1 MDVYDTEVAGHGSVV
16 EDSPRS
22 ETWDDIPE
30 NLRPDHKGPIW
41 PFVVA
46 GFMFLVGA
54 AVTLLVLFPFDV
66 PYYSFSPGPVNDV
79 SDFIEVPDASTEGVG
94 ELFFLTVSL
103 KDVNVIE
110 YIAALLDGEVDL
122 SPRENVRPVG
132 VSQESLRAQNLALMR
147 NSQDSAKFV
156 ALTQLGYEVTLNGSG
171 ALIQG
176 IVEESAAADLLFE
189 GDVIVAVDGQPV
201 EFVDEAVAEIGGRAP
216 GDEVTLS
223 IRRVVAPDNEVESF
237 EITIVLGPYRAEDED
252 GNIVD
257 EPDRGMVG
265 VLLTNAETET
275 VFPIDIEIDSQ
286 NIGGPSAGLMFAL
299 EIMNQLT
306 EEDLTKGRAI
316 AGTGTIARDGSVG
329 AIGGIRQKV
338 YGAIDAGADFVLVP
352 SSNVP
357 DALEAAGDDITVIE
371 VATIA
376 DALGFLETLK
386 PRILG
391 GGSGI
396 VPTCPKT

>member
-16 EDSPRS
+16 GSTPRS

-30 NLRPDHKGPIW
+30 NLRPDHKGPVW

-79 SDFIEVPDASTEGVG
+79 SDFVEVPDPSIEGSG

-103 KDVNVIE
+103 KEVNVIE

-122 SPRENVRPVG
+122 SPRENIRPVG
-132 VSQESLRAQNLALMR
+132 VSQESLREQNLALMR

-156 ALTQLGYEVTLNGSG
+156 ALTQLGYEVTLTGSG

-176 IVEESAAADLLFE
+176 IVEGSAAVDKLFE
-189 GDVIVAVDGQPV
+189 GDVIVAVEGTPV
-201 EFVDEAVAEIGGRAP
+201 EFVDEAVAEIGGRMP
-216 GDEVTLS
+216 GDDVTLS
-223 IRRVVAPDNEVESF
+223 IRRVVAPDNEVEDF

-252 GNIVD
+252 GNIID

-265 VLLTNAETET
+265 VLLTNADTET
-275 VFPIDIEIDSQ
+275 IFPVDIEIDSQ

-306 EEDLTKGRAI
+306 EEDLTKGQSI
-316 AGTGTIARDGSVG
+316 AGTGTIARDGRVG
-329 AIGGIRQKV
+329 AIGGIKQKV
-338 YGAIDAGADFVLVP
+338 YGAIDAGADYVLVP

-376 DALGFLETLK
+376 DALTFLDTL
-386 PRILG
+386 
-391 GGSGI
+391 
-396 VPTCPKT
+396 

>member
-1 MDVYDTEVAGHGSVV
+1 MDGYDTEVAGRGSVV
-16 EDSPRS
+16 DTPPRVD
-22 ETWDDIPE
+22 TWDDIPDS
-30 NLRPDHKGPIW
+30 LRPDRKGPIW

-54 AVTLLVLFPFDV
+54 AVTLVLLFPFDV

-79 SDFIEVPDASTEGVG
+79 SDFVEVPDASTEGSG

-103 KDVNVIE
+103 KEVNVIE
-110 YIAALLDGEVDL
+110 YIGALLDREVDL
-122 SPRENVRPVG
+122 SPRETVRPVG
-132 VSQESLRAQNLALMR
+132 VSQESLRQQNLALMR

-156 ALTQLGYEVTLNGSG
+156 ALTQLGYEVTLTGSG

-176 IVEESAAADLLFE
+176 IVEESAAVGVLFE

-201 EFVDEAVAEIGGRAP
+201 EFVDEAVDEIGGRAP
-216 GDEVTLS
+216 GDEVVLS
-223 IRRVVAPDNEVESF
+223 IRRAVGPDNTIETVDIS
-237 EITIVLGPYRAEDED
+237 IVLGPYRAEDEN

-257 EPDRGMVG
+257 QPDRGMVG

-275 VFPIDIEIDSQ
+275 LFPVDIEIDSQ
-286 NIGGPSAGLMFAL
+286 NIGGPSAGLMFTL

-306 EEDLTKGRAI
+306 EEDLTKGQAI
-316 AGTGTIARDGSVG
+316 AGTGTISRDGTVG
-329 AIGGIRQKV
+329 AIGGIKQKV

-357 DALEAAGDDITVIE
+357 DALEAAGEEITVIE
-371 VATIA
+371 VATIG
-376 DALGFLETLK
+376 DALNFLETL
-386 PRILG
+386 
-391 GGSGI
+391 
-396 VPTCPKT
+396 

>member
-16 EDSPRS
+16 DTPPRAD
-22 ETWDDIPE
+22 TWDDIPE

-41 PFVVA
+41 PFVLA

-54 AVTLLVLFPFDV
+54 AATLLVLFPFDV

-79 SDFIEVPDASTEGVG
+79 SDFVEVPNASTEGSG

-103 KDVNVIE
+103 KEVNVIE
-110 YIAALLDGEVDL
+110 YLGALLDGEVDL

-132 VSQESLRAQNLALMR
+132 VSQESLRQQNLALMR

-156 ALTQLGYEVTLNGSG
+156 ALTQLGYDVTLTGSG

-176 IVEESAAADLLFE
+176 IVEGSAAVDLLFE
-189 GDVIVAVDGQPV
+189 GDVIVAVDGKPV
-201 EFVDEAVAEIGGRAP
+201 QFVDEAVAEIGGRVP

-223 IRRVVAPDNEVESF
+223 IRRAVVPDNEVESF
-237 EITIVLGPYRAEDED
+237 DVTVVLGPYRAEDED
-252 GNIVD
+252 GNIID
-257 EPDRGMVG
+257 EPERGMVG
-265 VLLTNAETET
+265 VLLTNAETDT

-286 NIGGPSAGLMFAL
+286 NIGGPSAGLMFTL

-316 AGTGTIARDGSVG
+316 AGTGTISRDGRVG
-329 AIGGIRQKV
+329 AIGGIKQKV
-338 YGAIDAGADFVLVP
+338 YGAIDAGADYVLVP

-371 VATIA
+371 VATIE
-376 DALGFLETLK
+376 DALSFLETL
-386 PRILG
+386 
-391 GGSGI
+391 
-396 VPTCPKT
+396 